1 MLPIPID
8 FESLQ
13 WESPLP
19 GARFKAYRHGGKQL
33 RLLEFSAE
41 FVEPDCCE
49 KGHVGFVLEGTL
61 EVDFN
66 GRGWSIRKALASS
79 FLVAPQPHIRRDPL
93 RQLYGWCS
101 SKMCNPSQLPVS
113 VSSSLI
119 NKH

>member
-13 WESPLP
+13 WESPLH
-19 GARFKAYRHGGKQL
+19 GARFKVYRHGGKQL

-41 FVEPDCCE
+41 FVEPDWCE

-66 GRGWSIRKALASS
+66 GRVVVYPQGSGIFISGGSAAAHKARSITP
-79 FLVAPQPHIRRDPL
+79 LVRLVLVED
-93 RQLYGWCS
+93 
-101 SKMCNPSQLPVS
+101 V
-113 VSSSLI
+113 
-119 NKH
+119 

>member
-19 GARFKAYRHGGKQL
+19 GARFKAYKHGGKQL

-41 FVEPDCCE
+41 FVDPDWCE
-49 KGHVGFVLEGTL
+49 KAHAGFVLEGTL

-66 GRGWSIRKALASS
+66 GRAVVYPQGSGIFIPGGSAAAHKARSITPVVR
-79 FLVAPQPHIRRDPL
+79 LVLVED
-93 RQLYGWCS
+93 
-101 SKMCNPSQLPVS
+101 V
-113 VSSSLI
+113 
-119 NKH
+119 